1 MRGNDWIAP
10 GMAATGAGVEFAGC
24 MRRCGWR
31 ARERR
36 AVVTPDKAITI
47 RTERPRVAYR
57 NAAYA
62 VNAPF

>member
-1 MRGNDWIAP
+1 
-10 GMAATGAGVEFAGC
+10 MAATGAGVEFAGC

-36 AVVTPDKAITI
+36 ANTGKAVAVVTPDEAITI
-47 RTERPRVAYR
+47 RNERPGVAYR